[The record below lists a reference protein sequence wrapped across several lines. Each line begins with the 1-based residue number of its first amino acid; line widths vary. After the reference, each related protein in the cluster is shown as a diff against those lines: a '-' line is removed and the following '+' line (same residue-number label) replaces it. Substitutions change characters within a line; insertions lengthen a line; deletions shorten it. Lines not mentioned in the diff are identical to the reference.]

1 MMEKYFK
8 LIEKTALFKGL
19 SEEEIKIALHNID
32 ARIVSFQKGETL
44 FADGEKVTE
53 AGIVLHG
60 EIQIKKED
68 YRGNTNIIASL
79 PQGQVFGEALCS
91 TDTEII
97 PFSINASE
105 VSVVMFFKLKNIL
118 NSNNADAISFQL
130 LKNIL
135 AIIADKALS
144 LRSKINI
151 ISRRTT
157 REKLMAYL
165 LSEARKAGKSEF
177 IIPFDRQ
184 GLADFLGVERSAMSA
199 EISKLCIDGI
209 IYSNKSYFKI
219 LKEY

>member
-8 LIEKTALFKGL
+8 LIEKTDLFKGL
-19 SEEEIKIALHNID
+19 SEEEIKVALHNID
-32 ARIVSFQKGETL
+32 ARVISFQKGETV
-44 FADGEKVTE
+44 FAEGEKVTE
-53 AGIVLHG
+53 AGIVLSG
-60 EIQIKKED
+60 EVQIRKED

-97 PFSINASE
+97 PLGIYASE
-105 VSVVMFFKLKNIL
+105 PSVVMLFKLKNIL
-118 NSNNADAISFQL
+118 NTDTVDAVSFQL

-135 AIIADKALS
+135 AIIAEKALS

-165 LSEARKAGKSEF
+165 LSEARKAGKREF

-199 EISKLCIDGI
+199 EISKLCNDGI

-219 LKEY
+219 LKEH